1 MGADATWSVPDDRV
15 RGRLA
20 ALADQIE
27 AAFGDLVEVRRGE
40 RLPEVSIE
48 PTREGACWV
57 SWIELRDEVVLQV
70 SDGGRWELERTMEDV
85 ELLERIVE
93 SVAAGRAVEV
103 FGPARSSVTV
113 TLHDGSTETSG
124 VRQGLKG
131 CLPAPGWPRWGRKVQ
146 YLPYA
151 GQ

>member
-1 MGADATWSVPDDRV
+1 M
-15 RGRLA
+15 A
-20 ALADQIE
+20 ALVDQIE
-27 AAFGDLVEVRRGE
+27 ATFGDLVEVRRGE

-57 SWIELRDEVVLQV
+57 WWIELCDEVVLQV
-70 SDGGRWELERTMEDV
+70 SDGGRWELQRTVKDV

-93 SVAAGRAVEV
+93 SVAAGRVVEV
-103 FGPARSSVTV
+103 IGPARSSVTV
-113 TLHDGSTETSG
+113 TFDDGSTEKSDVG
-124 VRQGLKG
+124 QGLKG
-131 CLPAPGWPRWGRKVQ
+131 CLPLPGWPRWGRKVQ